1 MKDATT
7 QRAEFTEQI
16 TERLN
21 DAIREFQDLE
31 LEQMR
36 RGEIKARA
44 KLAGVRKGY
53 VKKRDAMKH
62 ELEKATKASSAAW
75 SDAKGGIESAWNDL
89 RTAIDEA
96 RAEFSDAEGAE
107 KKETQPA

>member
-7 QRAEFTEQI
+7 QRAELTEQF
-16 TERLN
+16 TKRVN

-44 KLAGVRKGY
+44 KLADVRRSY
-53 VKKRDAMKH
+53 VKKRDAMKD

-75 SDAKGGIESAWNDL
+75 SDAKAGVESAWTEL
-89 RTAIDEA
+89 RAAIDAA
-96 RAEFSDAEGAE
+96 RSEFSEEETEE
-107 KKETQPA
+107 KEAQPA

>member
-7 QRAEFTEQI
+7 QRAELTEQF

-36 RGEIKARA
+36 RGEIKTRA
-44 KLAGVRKGY
+44 KLADVRKSY
-53 VKKRDAMKH
+53 VKNRDAMKA
-62 ELEKATKASSAAW
+62 ELEMATKASSAAW
-75 SDAKGGIESAWNDL
+75 GDAKAGAESAWKEL
-89 RTAIDEA
+89 RAGIDEA
-96 RAEFSDAEGAE
+96 RSEFSEEKEG
-107 KKETQPA
+107 QPV